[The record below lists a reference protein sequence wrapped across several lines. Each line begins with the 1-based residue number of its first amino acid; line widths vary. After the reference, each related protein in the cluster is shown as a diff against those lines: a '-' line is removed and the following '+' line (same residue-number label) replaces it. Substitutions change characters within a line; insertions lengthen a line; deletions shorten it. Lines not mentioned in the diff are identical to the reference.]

1 MSREDLPADD
11 ETIEVEEA
19 NLRFYRAFESMD
31 VAEMDRVWVRRDQ
44 ARCVH
49 PGWGLLEGW
58 DAVRQSWETIF
69 KNSGEMR
76 FSLTDVRAR
85 VDGTLAWVICTENI
99 LSEIRGTIAVTAL
112 LATNVFERHGR
123 EWLIVHHHASHIM
136 TAEPPATS

>member
-1 MSREDLPADD
+1 VSREDLPADD
-11 ETIEVEEA
+11 ETVEVEEA

-31 VAEMDRVWVRRDQ
+31 IAEMDRVWVRRDH

-76 FSLTDVRAR
+76 FSLSDVRAR
-85 VDGTLAWVICTENI
+85 VDGALAWVICTENI
-99 LSEIRGTIAVTAL
+99 LSEVRGTIAVTAL

-136 TAEPPATS
+136 TGEPPAAS